1 MSDDV
6 SLSCRD
12 CGASFL
18 FTSGEQEFYERK
30 GFTNAPSRC
39 PDCRKSGGRS
49 HGSEYS
55 GGSTGRSEGA
65 APDRGG
71 FERQVEHLFAAIC
84 SECGKPT
91 EASAEIL
98 LGDGVVY
105 CADCM
110 AKRTPS
116 PYASTG
122 GWRDSW

>member
-1 MSDDV
+1 MSDDR
-6 SLSCRD
+6 SIICRD

-18 FTSGEQEFYERK
+18 FTSGEQQFYERK

-49 HGSEYS
+49 RGSEYS
-55 GGSTGRSEGA
+55 GHSPEVEAGTRVGE
-65 APDRGG
+65 
-71 FERQVEHLFAAIC
+71 ERPASQLFAAIC

-91 EASAEIL
+91 RASAEIL
-98 LGDGVVY
+98 LGDSPVY

-110 AKRTPS
+110 AQRTPA